1 MSKNVHLMRNILT
14 DSRIGYDGS
23 SVARRVVTQFHQK
36 RPSVRLDG
44 VLKQGIV
51 VSAELAS
58 MRRPAVGA
66 LDIPLALLAPRRVF
80 ARVEDVAAYGWP
92 LVVLLVA
99 VTAIGYAT
107 IETGLIDLEVERSVQ
122 QGIAALE
129 AEQLDVVERSALSKM
144 IEERRQAGEF
154 MRLINRV
161 RVMVASPVATL
172 ATVLLL
178 SAAFYAVVA
187 LTGRKPEWHTLLT
200 ICVFAGFADVVGAVV
215 RLLFMLR
222 FRTLAVDTSLAL
234 AARLINMEGEGAAT
248 STAAVSGLLSAVDPF
263 RIWFWVIVACGL
275 SVTSQ
280 LRGWRVWTCCSL
292 FWLTAAV
299 ARAALAVA
307 SVQPPKPG

>member
-1 MSKNVHLMRNILT
+1 M
-14 DSRIGYDGS
+14 
-23 SVARRVVTQFHQK
+23 
-36 RPSVRLDG
+36 
-44 VLKQGIV
+44 

-58 MRRPAVGA
+58 TRRPVVGA
-66 LDIPLALLAPRRVF
+66 LDIPLALLAPRRMF
-80 ARVEDVAAYGWP
+80 ARVEDVPAYGWP

-99 VTAIGYAT
+99 VTAVGYAT
-107 IETGLIDLEVERSVQ
+107 IETGLIDLEVERRVQ

-144 IEERRQAGEF
+144 IEERREAGEF
-154 MRLINRV
+154 LRLMKRV
-161 RVMVASPVATL
+161 QVVVANPVAAL
-172 ATVLLL
+172 ATILSL
-178 SAAFYAVVA
+178 SAVFYAVVA

-215 RLLFMLR
+215 RLMFMLR
-222 FRTLAVDTSLAL
+222 FRTLSVDTSLAL

-280 LRGWRVWTCCSL
+280 LRGWKVWTCCSL